1 MIQRFFSFFLS
12 LIFPKLCYGCR
23 EPGEFLCRGCL
34 ETLKIEKVTGR
45 CPHCFHILGI
55 DEIATCRE
63 CLPSFS
69 RKSFCLYVPSVKAL
83 SLYSQACLGKLPAI
97 KFFTRVIKYQWEFYE
112 IFPNKIFY
120 LITKIPKD
128 FAKQLSKE
136 TGVPYQGILP
146 LPCQLN
152 SLKKYIDAGPI
163 CILSDY
169 PLSRE
174 WQNTIERHA
183 PRPTILISLFLSETL
198 R

>member
-23 EPGEFLCRGCL
+23 EPGEFLCQECL
-34 ETLKIEKVTGR
+34 ETLKIEKVSGR
-45 CPHCFHILGI
+45 CPHCFYVLGI
-55 DEIATCRE
+55 DEIATCRD

-69 RKSFCLYVPSVKAL
+69 RKSFCLYVPSAKVL

-97 KFFTRVIKYQWEFYE
+97 KFFTRVIKRQWELHE
-112 IFPNKIFY
+112 ILPKKIFY
-120 LITKIPKD
+120 LISKIPRD
-128 FAKQLSKE
+128 FAKQLSEE
-136 TGVPYQGILP
+136 TGIPYQGILP
-146 LPCQLN
+146 LKHQLSN
-152 SLKKYIDAGPI
+152 LKGYINTGPI

-174 WQNTIERHA
+174 WQNSIERYA
-183 PRPTILISLFLSETL
+183 PQPTILISLFLSETL